1 MGVINLNRQVDE
13 LKAAVAT
20 AQGAAE
26 DAADAAEAV
35 AVAQAKTFI
44 SDNTTA
50 ITDMNELLSPGI
62 YSKLTGI
69 TNVSNRAS
77 NNAFIVEVI
86 QMGADAYYTIQRWT
100 DVTTAA
106 VYVRVYRKSNTT
118 WTDWKEQA
126 VVTPATT

>member
-1 MGVINLNRQVDE
+1 MGVINLNHRMDE
-13 LKAAVAT
+13 VEKAAADGIALANAAQAT
-20 AQGAAE
+20 A
-26 DAADAAEAV
+26 D
-35 AVAQAKTFI
+35 KTFI

-50 ITDMNELLSPGI
+50 ITDMNALLTPGI

-69 TNVSNRAS
+69 SSVSNRAS
-77 NNAFIVEVI
+77 GNAFIVEVV

-106 VYVRVYRKSNTT
+106 VYVRTYRKSNTT

-126 VVTPATT
+126 VVTAPTT